1 MPRDREAFMTQVLVQ
16 YSLGGALPEPR
27 DAEEHRLAQALMRN
41 VDRLR
46 ARGLALY
53 IPARMPD

>member
-1 MPRDREAFMTQVLVQ
+1 VTRDRETFMTQVLVQ
-16 YSLGGALPEPR
+16 YSLGGAIPEPR

-46 ARGLALY
+46 ARGRALR
-53 IPARMPD
+53 IPTRMP